1 MQNYASR
8 LYTHNRICILG
19 ANSIYLWILITKNVY
34 CLQAPNKD
42 KAPPP
47 SKWSKGKKQKEKVNN
62 AVNEFLT
69 PTITDRI
76 VSCTRQLSIAHR

>member
-1 MQNYASR
+1 
-8 LYTHNRICILG
+8 
-19 ANSIYLWILITKNVY
+19 
-34 CLQAPNKD
+34 LQAPNKD